1 METWLPSVAARRRKG
16 GRVEGGEVSE
26 RWDLDLQEDVVGAR
40 VEWRERFPSV
50 AVILRN
56 KSSEFRGVIQ
66 YGLARASNAYTNF
79 HSERHSTLSKLQP
92 FRVIS
97 STERASLVRCITGRR
112 WILISSFYDT
122 VVAQIRAIKNSIP
135 LENLWVHRWISSII
149 DIRDIVIA
157 VMSDRK
163 SKTRCSLKFPSIPR
177 YARFPNSMDFSTNQ
191 ISFFRPGWTHFW
203 RFNIPH
209 FLFREGRAGR
219 EVDSTL
225 FPEISGEGG
234 AWKKE
239 IPGNFL
245 ISRYFR
251 RGINNSDSFWTQTG
265 RENSSQLKVS
275 TMILPFHRVSYL

>member
-1 METWLPSVAARRRKG
+1 MKFSIGNLTAKCSGASTERRKG
-16 GRVEGGEVSE
+16 EGGEVSE

-135 LENLWVHRWISSII
+135 LENLWVHRWMSSII

-157 VMSDRK
+157 VTSDRK

-191 ISFFRPGWTHFW
+191 ISFFRPGWRTTGNRCERTFDASTY
-203 RFNIPH
+203 RTSFSA
-209 FLFREGRAGR
+209 RVERG
-219 EVDSTL
+219 EKSTL
-225 FPEISGEGG
+225 LCSQKYRARGERERRRFPET
-234 AWKKE
+234 
-239 IPGNFL
+239 F
-245 ISRYFR
+245 
-251 RGINNSDSFWTQTG
+251 
-265 RENSSQLKVS
+265 
-275 TMILPFHRVSYL
+275 